1 MFTAN
6 CIFLQVICHPGSLRI
21 AFIHKQ
27 EDSEDSALCNGR
39 RTFCNYLLVVAVVVD
54 TFLTVDMQIGFPVKV
69 TSTVSSCYNKDNF
82 SSPGPGFEQQLS
94 VVETFSS
101 K

>member
-1 MFTAN
+1 M
-6 CIFLQVICHPGSLRI
+6 Q
-21 AFIHKQ
+21 
-27 EDSEDSALCNGR
+27 
-39 RTFCNYLLVVAVVVD
+39 LLAGGVVVD

-69 TSTVSSCYNKDNF
+69 TSTVSSSYNKDNS